1 MESKDIADNLLKQ
14 SQIKVKEQQILEQ
27 EQREQ
32 EEKMSI
38 KDEKTKQFMKLKE
51 DSEKAIELFEA
62 TDKLDS
68 TEQNKAKNLQLSERV
83 KIFRKQIYTSLIN
96 FPKHERYSLT
106 QNIKNDLIMMSAEI
120 ERARYTPQARIESLK
135 TAQQCLYRIS
145 IMVDIA
151 RDAKYISQK
160 YYDTLSIRL
169 TEISKMLVGY
179 IKYASNLKNKGKIE
193 TTYQDFKLK
202 I

>member
-1 MESKDIADNLLKQ
+1 MESKDIADKLLKQ
-14 SQIKVKEQQILEQ
+14 SQSKVKEQQNL
-27 EQREQ
+27 EQ
-32 EEKMSI
+32 EEKMNI

-62 TDKLDS
+62 TDKLDNI
-68 TEQNKAKNLQLSERV
+68 EQNKAKNLQLSERV
-83 KIFRKQIYTSLIN
+83 QIFRKQIYTALIN
-96 FPKHERYSLT
+96 FPKHERYALT

-135 TAQQCLYRIS
+135 TAQQCLYRIN

-151 RDAKYISQK
+151 RDAKYISHN
-160 YYDTLSIRL
+160 YYNTLSVRL

-179 IKYASNLKNKGKIE
+179 IKYASNLKNKGK
-193 TTYQDFKLK
+193 TK
-202 I
+202 IT

>member
-1 MESKDIADNLLKQ
+1 MEAKDIADELLKQ
-14 SQIKVKEQQILEQ
+14 SQIKVKEQQK
-27 EQREQ
+27 Q
-32 EEKMSI
+32 EEKMKI
-38 KDEKTKQFMKLKE
+38 KDEKAKQYLKLKE

-68 TEQNKAKNLQLSERV
+68 NEQNKAKNLQLSERV

-135 TAQQCLYRIS
+135 TAQECLYRLG
-145 IMVDIA
+145 IMINIA
-151 RDAKYISQK
+151 RDAKYISHN
-160 YYDTLSIRL
+160 YYNTLSVRL

-179 IKYASNLKNKGKIE
+179 IKYASNLKNKGKIK
-193 TTYQDFKLK
+193 TT
-202 I
+202 

>member
-1 MESKDIADNLLKQ
+1 MEVKNIADELLKQ
-14 SQIKVKEQQILEQ
+14 SQIKVKEQK
-27 EQREQ
+27 EQ
-32 EEKMSI
+32 EEKIKI
-38 KDEKTKQFMKLKE
+38 KDEKTKQFMQLKE
-51 DSEKAIELFEA
+51 ESKKAIELFEA

-96 FPKHERYSLT
+96 FPKHERYALT

-120 ERARYTPQARIESLK
+120 ERARYTPQARIEALK

-151 RDAKYISQK
+151 RDTKYISQK

-179 IKYASNLKNKGKIE
+179 IKYASNLKNKGKIK
-193 TTYQDFKLK
+193 TA
-202 I
+202 